1 MTHLLAPFKPRK
13 EGQTKMLDTSDI
25 RHFVIP
31 KIRETILYIN
41 RYEKAAEAIAA
52 IVGMGASLQV
62 RPKLEVFHNGTGV
75 GGKLGHPLAVI
86 THVVTGRNG
95 SGGTSGGSHCT
106 DSSGCVL
113 R

>member
-1 MTHLLAPFKPRK
+1 
-13 EGQTKMLDTSDI
+13 MLDTSDI

-62 RPKLEVFHNGTGV
+62 RPKLSD
-75 GGKLGHPLAVI
+75 LP
-86 THVVTGRNG
+86 
-95 SGGTSGGSHCT
+95 
-106 DSSGCVL
+106 
-113 R
+113 